1 MTAVKPEPHGDRGFN
16 APPANDELR
25 IDFQWLHQLAEDRE
39 KRSAEVLER
48 AVRVGVKALQGLKG
62 PLEEAKDIEDTSAA
76 TWLKSISDL
85 ESRAKPTRT
94 IVGVVGNTGAGKSS
108 VISAVLDEERLLATN
123 CMRACTASPTEISYN
138 YSNDPD
144 ELYRAE
150 VEFITAAEWLK
161 ELQDLY
167 SDLLDGN
174 GEVSRESSNEDS
186 EAGIAYAKIKAV
198 YPRLVKETM
207 PRHNPVEL
215 VNDPRVRIVLGT
227 TRKLRATT
235 AGDLYRQLQSY
246 VDSKEKNA
254 DKSIEYWPLIKVV
267 RIYTKASVL
276 SSGVCLVDLPGV
288 QDSNAARAAVAA
300 NYMKACTGLWI
311 VAPITRAVDDKT
323 AKTLLGDTF
332 KRQLKYDGAY
342 SAVTFICSKTDDIS
356 VTEAVESLNLE
367 QRVSAYEAQ
376 IDSKDDEIKKLKKKI
391 RELKDEEGAATEIVD
406 VLDEERDKWET
417 LLDKLDKGEEVYD
430 PSEDQQTKKRKRADK
445 PRGSRKRRN
454 NDHTDSDTGSGSDT
468 GSDEDDSDADMS
480 DSSDKENSAPK
491 PARKPLTREEVESK
505 IASIKEERKQT
516 RAGLADIRAK
526 EKETKTLIKEIDSE
540 KKNLESEVKAICIQG
555 RNEYSRA
562 AIKKDF
568 AMGIKELDQ
577 ETAIEEDEENFD
589 PDVDLRD
596 YDKVAETLP
605 VFCVSSRAFQK
616 LSGRLVRDK
625 FNSAGFRSLEETE
638 VPQLQAHAQK
648 LTENGRAA
656 SCRRFLADLSQLLN
670 SLSMWA
676 TNDGTRS
683 NLTDSEKRA
692 EEKHLRK
699 RLYQMDQELGDVV
712 KETMNSLKEALAEN
726 IYEIFE
732 RYLPAAAENAVPTA
746 TGWGAHRDAG
756 GLFWATYKATCRR
769 NGVYSGA
776 SGPRDFNAE
785 LIEPIY
791 TPLSTSWERTFQRRL
806 PAVLK
811 NFAKSTK
818 LLLETFHR
826 EATMRA
832 QERGNNHQGIAML
845 SHQLQSHAQK
855 VSELPDLLNEV
866 IQDLQR
872 DANRNFTPTIQAQME
887 RAYVGCYEER
897 GPGSYKRMKDLMVGH
912 VQANRMTMF
921 QAATGEVQN
930 QLDVMC
936 REIRKRLQN
945 ETEDLQDILGR
956 DYLAALIG
964 AEVAGRKGLPRA
976 ERALRAEMVPLL
988 QTTDPKFG
996 PVVRGEPEEPEKVEE
1011 PEELKDENAAG
1022 ENLFVAPGHGSNEA
1036 DPLAEDHDAT
1046 MMDASIADTSVVDT
1060 SMVDA
1065 PPPSSAPT
1073 ETPTIKAEPVQPA
1086 PMLSGN
1092 QFSAAAVQPAEHAVT
1107 HDHAAP
1113 VQPLVEPAQLPTG
1126 PSSTAA
1132 APPQLPR
1139 PLQPLQPPQ
1148 AGSAT
1153 PEAAQAVSVA
1163 HERGRAATAAPEA
1176 SGIVDGVSQPQRAA
1190 TAGPDPI
1197 SNIKREPLDKD
1208 EMFTSFCTE
1217 RDPDSDDE
1225 DEGSTATEGE
1235 DDEDDAS
1242 SSDEDSSRAPSV
1254 DLTLVKPEPAD
1265 Q

>member
-1 MTAVKPEPHGDRGFN
+1 MAAVKPEPREDRGFN

-25 IDFQWLHQLAEDRE
+25 IDFQWLQQLAEDKE
-39 KRSAEVLER
+39 KRSAEALER

-62 PLEEAKDIEDTSAA
+62 PLEEAKNIEDTSAA
-76 TWLKSISDL
+76 TWLKSINDL

-150 VEFITAAEWLK
+150 VEFISTAEWLK

-215 VNDPRVRIVLGT
+215 VNEPRVRGVLGT
-227 TRKLRATT
+227 TRKLQATT
-235 AGDLYRQLQSY
+235 AGNLYRQLQSY

-276 SSGVCLVDLPGV
+276 STGVCLVDLPGV

-367 QRVSAYEAQ
+367 QRVSAHEAQ
-376 IDSKDDEIKKLKKKI
+376 IDGKEDEIKKLKKKLH
-391 RELKDEEGAATEIVD
+391 ELKDQEAAATDIVD
-406 VLDEERDKWET
+406 LILEESEKWEA
-417 LLDKLDKGEEVYD
+417 LLDKLDKGEDVYD
-430 PSEDQQTKKRKRADK
+430 PSENQQTKKRKRADGS
-445 PRGSRKRRN
+445 RGSRKRRN
-454 NDHTDSDTGSGSDT
+454 NDSIDSGTGSGSDT
-468 GSDEDDSDADMS
+468 GSDEDDSDAEMS

-491 PARKPLTREEVESK
+491 PDKERKPLTKEEIESK
-505 IASIKEERKQT
+505 LASMKDERRKT
-516 RAGLADIRAK
+516 RAGLMDIRAQ
-526 EKETKTLIKEIDSE
+526 EKETKTLIKEIESE
-540 KKNLESEVKAICIQG
+540 KKKLESEVKAICIQG

-589 PDVDLRD
+589 PDVDMRD

-692 EEKHLRK
+692 EE
-699 RLYQMDQELGDVV
+699 
-712 KETMNSLKEALAEN
+712 
-726 IYEIFE
+726 
-732 RYLPAAAENAVPTA
+732 
-746 TGWGAHRDAG
+746 
-756 GLFWATYKATCRR
+756 RR
-769 NGVYSGA
+769 ANG
-776 SGPRDFNAE
+776 
-785 LIEPIY
+785 
-791 TPLSTSWERTFQRRL
+791 
-806 PAVLK
+806 
-811 NFAKSTK
+811 STK
-818 LLLETFHR
+818 WT
-826 EATMRA
+826 
-832 QERGNNHQGIAML
+832 
-845 SHQLQSHAQK
+845 K
-855 VSELPDLLNEV
+855 
-866 IQDLQR
+866 
-872 DANRNFTPTIQAQME
+872 
-887 RAYVGCYEER
+887 
-897 GPGSYKRMKDLMVGH
+897 
-912 VQANRMTMF
+912 
-921 QAATGEVQN
+921 
-930 QLDVMC
+930 
-936 REIRKRLQN
+936 
-945 ETEDLQDILGR
+945 
-956 DYLAALIG
+956 
-964 AEVAGRKGLPRA
+964 
-976 ERALRAEMVPLL
+976 
-988 QTTDPKFG
+988 
-996 PVVRGEPEEPEKVEE
+996 
-1011 PEELKDENAAG
+1011 
-1022 ENLFVAPGHGSNEA
+1022 
-1036 DPLAEDHDAT
+1036 
-1046 MMDASIADTSVVDT
+1046 
-1060 SMVDA
+1060 
-1065 PPPSSAPT
+1065 
-1073 ETPTIKAEPVQPA
+1073 
-1086 PMLSGN
+1086 
-1092 QFSAAAVQPAEHAVT
+1092 
-1107 HDHAAP
+1107 
-1113 VQPLVEPAQLPTG
+1113 
-1126 PSSTAA
+1126 
-1132 APPQLPR
+1132 
-1139 PLQPLQPPQ
+1139 
-1148 AGSAT
+1148 
-1153 PEAAQAVSVA
+1153 
-1163 HERGRAATAAPEA
+1163 
-1176 SGIVDGVSQPQRAA
+1176 
-1190 TAGPDPI
+1190 
-1197 SNIKREPLDKD
+1197 
-1208 EMFTSFCTE
+1208 
-1217 RDPDSDDE
+1217 
-1225 DEGSTATEGE
+1225 
-1235 DDEDDAS
+1235 
-1242 SSDEDSSRAPSV
+1242 
-1254 DLTLVKPEPAD
+1254 
-1265 Q
+1265 